1 MSDKSPE
8 SSEAEP
14 DPGFSAAERAV
25 GAWAAYKP
33 PIIWSVVANEM
44 LESETSP
51 AAETAT
57 DHAAQS
63 RHGVVD
69 RRAVLQP

>member
-25 GAWAAYKP
+25 GAWAAYKH

-51 AAETAT
+51 AA
-57 DHAAQS
+57 D
-63 RHGVVD
+63 GN
-69 RRAVLQP
+69 

>member
-1 MSDKSPE
+1 MRQDHNLLDRAPRTWEGSVSDKSPE

-25 GAWAAYKP
+25 GAWAAYKH

-51 AAETAT
+51 AA
-57 DHAAQS
+57 D
-63 RHGVVD
+63 GN
-69 RRAVLQP
+69 